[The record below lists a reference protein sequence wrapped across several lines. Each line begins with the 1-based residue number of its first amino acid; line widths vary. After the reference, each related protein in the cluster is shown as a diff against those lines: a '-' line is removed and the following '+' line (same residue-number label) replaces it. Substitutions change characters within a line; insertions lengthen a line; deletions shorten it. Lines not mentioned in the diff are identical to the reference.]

1 MTYQTVDSHKD
12 KKTQSPAAKTKPAPI
27 ENWENE
33 GGQVI
38 PTGSLPKVTFPKDKP
53 AEQEKEDRHS

>member
-1 MTYQTVDSHKD
+1 MIYLTLDNQIDEKSK
-12 KKTQSPAAKTKPAPI
+12 QSVAKTKPEPI

-38 PTGSLPKVTFPKDKP
+38 PTGSLPKVTFPQDVEDEKGDN
-53 AEQEKEDRHS
+53 EQNS

>member
-1 MTYQTVDSHKD
+1 MIYLTPDNQIDQ
-12 KKTQSPAAKTKPAPI
+12 KKEKNVAKAKPEPI

-38 PTGSLPKVTFPKDKP
+38 PTGSLPKVTFPQD
-53 AEQEKEDRHS
+53 EQDEKEGKERHS